1 MIKISTYFKNPPLLL
16 TLILLFLGS
25 IDGFAQQESITGK
38 VTDVSGQPLPGV
50 NVLIKN
56 TFTGTTTDLDGV
68 YKITNKEGFSQNDV
82 LVFSFIGHKTF
93 EGPVNGSSVVDV
105 ALEEDK
111 KVLDEVVV
119 TALGIKR
126 EEKSLGYAAQS
137 IDAKAIQE
145 NRSNNWVTS
154 LSGKVAGLNV
164 VGTGS
169 GPIGS
174 SRITLRGE
182 SSLNLDNNQALI
194 VVDGVPISSKVT
206 GTGHSAYLS
215 ADSPVDFGSAVSD
228 LNPDDIEK
236 ITVLKGPAAT
246 ALYGSRAA
254 NGALIITTKSGSR
267 NEKGLGVSFNSDISV
282 TKTGLRWPD
291 YQFEYGEGRTD
302 EYYSYLDSD
311 DGKNTST
318 NVSAGRAWGPK
329 FEGQMYYQY
338 NPNSPDGKPTERT
351 PWRPYKG
358 YISDFFETGVTFTNN
373 IAIDGSN
380 DRSSARLSLSHLKNE
395 WIVPNTGFERI
406 NAAISLN
413 HKISEKLRLTAKAN
427 YANKRSDNLPMA
439 GYNNQSIMYFM
450 ILGTTP
456 NVDINWFKPYW
467 QEGMENVEQ
476 KSPFNPGPDNVYLQ
490 VYEMLNKIN
499 KHGII
504 GNISATYD
512 FSHKLGLTVR
522 SGIDLAHEERSQ
534 QRPYSMTRYPK
545 GMFRQ
550 QNVFNYEINN
560 DVLLTYRSNI
570 GSKINYSI
578 SAGANS
584 MKQLYNFSG
593 MYADQLAMPGIY
605 MISNSLDQAVAD
617 PDRYEKSIN
626 SVYVA
631 SQFDYEGKVFLDVTG
646 RNDWSSTLPKE
657 NNSFFYPSVSTS
669 YILNEIFA
677 MPRAVSFSKL
687 RLSWAQVGNDTRPYQ
702 TSKYY
707 DKIYSNNFTNP
718 STLFNGDLKP
728 EITSSIE
735 AGFDLRLF
743 NNRLGIDAAVYRNNS
758 RNQILEI
765 PLDNTSGYS
774 RVLMNAGLI
783 TSKGVELVITGKP
796 VQSQNF
802 NWNSTLTWSRN
813 RSYVK
818 ELAEGIENQIIANHG
833 SNVSI
838 EARVGGLMGDMYG
851 RGFQRSPDGQV
862 IYTSAGIPAELDPT
876 IRKFGNAFA
885 DWKAGI
891 LNELSYKNF
900 KLSFL
905 FDGQLGGSVFSQTN
919 HKLNTLG
926 KTKVT
931 LPGREGGLVGDGVV
945 LQGDGTYAPN
955 TTEVSAQRYYDEY
968 YKLSNTETNIF
979 DASFIKLR
987 ETRIEYNL
995 PVSFISR
1002 LSLQRA
1008 SIALYGRDL
1017 LLFTKFPAF
1026 DPEAANMNSGTIVP
1040 GIEITQFPSTR
1051 TMGLN
1056 LNIKF

>member
-1 MIKISTYFKNPPLLL
+1 MIENSTYLTNPRS
-16 TLILLFLGS
+16 LILILFLLFCYQIS
-25 IDGFAQQESITGK
+25 FAQSESIGGK
-38 VTDVSGQPLPGV
+38 VSDVVGQPLPGV
-50 NVLIKN
+50 NVLIKD
-56 TFTGTTTDLDGV
+56 TFTGTTTDINGEF
-68 YKITNKEGFSQNDV
+68 KITRNEGISQNDV
-82 LVFSFIGHKTF
+82 LVFSFIGHKTQ
-93 EGPVNGSSVVDV
+93 EIPINRNSIINVV
-105 ALEEDK
+105 LEEDK

-126 EEKSLGYAAQS
+126 EEKSLGYAAQNV
-137 IDAKAIQE
+137 DAKAIQDA
-145 NRSNNWVTS
+145 RSNNWVSS
-154 LSGKVAGLNV
+154 LSGKVAGLNII
-164 VGTGS
+164 GTGS

-194 VVDGVPISSKVT
+194 VVDGIPISNKVT
-206 GTGHSAYLS
+206 GTGHNAYLS
-215 ADSPVDFGSAVSD
+215 GDSPVDFGSAVSD

-254 NGALIITTKSGSR
+254 NGALIITTKSGN
-267 NEKGLGVSFNSDISV
+267 NEKGLGVSFNSDISI

-291 YQFEYGEGRTD
+291 YQLEYGEGRTD
-302 EYYSYLDSD
+302 DYYSYLDSE

-318 NVSAGRAWGPK
+318 NVAAGRAWGPK

-338 NPNSPDGKPTERT
+338 NPDSPDGKPTERT
-351 PWRPYKG
+351 PWRAYEG

-373 IAIDGSN
+373 IALDGST
-380 DRSSARLSLSHLKNE
+380 DRSAARLSLSHMKNE

-413 HKISEKLRLTAKAN
+413 HKISEKLRLTAKVN
-427 YANKRSDNLPMA
+427 YANKKSDNLPMA

-467 QEGMENVEQ
+467 EEGKENVKQ
-476 KSPFNPGPDNVYLQ
+476 RKPYNPGPDNPYLQ

-550 QNVFNYEINN
+550 QNVFNYELNN
-560 DVLLTYRSNI
+560 DALLTYRSNI
-570 GSKINYSI
+570 GSKINYSV
-578 SAGANS
+578 SAGANA
-584 MKQLYNFSG
+584 MKQFYNFSG

-617 PDRYEKSIN
+617 PNRYEKSIN

-631 SQFDYEGKVFLDVTG
+631 SQFDYDGKVFLDVTG

-669 YILNEIFA
+669 YILNEIFS
-677 MPRAVSFSKL
+677 MPQAISFSKL

-702 TSKYY
+702 TAKYY

-718 STLFNGDLKP
+718 ATLYNADLKP

-735 AGFDLRLF
+735 AGIDLRLF

-765 PLDNTSGYS
+765 PLDVTSGYS
-774 RVLMNAGLI
+774 RALMNAGLI
-783 TSKGVELVITGKP
+783 TSSGVELVVTGKP
-796 VQSQNF
+796 IQSSKF
-802 NWNSTLTWSRN
+802 NWNTTLTWSRN

-818 ELAEGIENQIIANHG
+818 ELADGIENQIIGSHN
-833 SNVSI
+833 SNVTI

-851 RGFQRSPDGQV
+851 RGFQRSPDNQI
-862 IYTSAGIPAELDPT
+862 IYTSAGIPAELDQT
-876 IRKFGNAFA
+876 VRKFGNAFP

-891 LNELSYKNF
+891 LNEFSYKNF
-900 KLSFL
+900 RLSFL

-926 KTKVT
+926 KTRVT
-931 LPGREGGLVGDGVV
+931 LPGRDGGLIGEGVV
-945 LQGDGTYAPN
+945 LQGDGTYVTN
-955 TTEVSAQRYYDEY
+955 TTVVSAQRYYDEY

-987 ETRIEYNL
+987 ETRLEYNL
-995 PVSFISR
+995 PLSLISR
-1002 LSLQRA
+1002 LSLQKV

-1026 DPEAANMNSGTIVP
+1026 DPEAAMMNSGTIVP